1 MNLISLSFKTFFRN
15 NRLKFYIVSI
25 SITFGTII
33 SIIYNLYLLNNIF
46 SEKIKNNIVNRVVHV
61 NKDIEIEEKDIKFI
75 GNISQIET
83 IYKKLIG
90 FSMHVDDEFDFPTE
104 YVSYQELPQVIL
116 GDTLNSNDEAQILLP
131 EKVLDKDNNYVY
143 YGNLVGKKINVSIED
158 FAIEAK
164 VSGIYKTENYEITM
178 YINDMFKS
186 KLIEY
191 NENIEKSDSA
201 YIVIDSYIHV
211 NDVIEYLKNNGFSA
225 NLLNISGQSDIRL
238 YNLASILII
247 VILVLTVM
255 FNYISVSIM
264 ITSIIND
271 EKTDIA
277 ILKAIG
283 YNLKS
288 ISTILKNR
296 IIAIL
301 GTSLLCSLII
311 SFVLNKIIN
320 FIILYKLNVVLPSN
334 FKVFLLLFFIFNLC
348 IYIIS
353 VISIKINNKKIKK
366 INTIQLLKEN

>member
-75 GNISQIET
+75 GNISTIET

-90 FSMHVDDEFDFPTE
+90 FSMHVDGEFDFPTE
-104 YVSYQELPQVIL
+104 YVSYQELPRVIL

-143 YGNLVGKKINVSIED
+143 YGNLVGKKVNVSVED
-158 FAIEAK
+158 FTIEAK
-164 VSGIYKTENYEITM
+164 VSGIYNTENYEITM

-201 YIVIDSYIHV
+201 YIVIDSHIHV

-225 NLLNISGQSDIRL
+225 NLLNISGQSDIKL

-247 VILVLTVM
+247 VILALTVM

-288 ISTILKNR
+288 ISTIVKNR

-301 GTSLLCSLII
+301 GISLLCSLII

-320 FIILYKLNVVLPSN
+320 FIILYKLNVALPSN
-334 FKVFLLLFFIFNLC
+334 FKVFLLLFSIFNLC